1 MQDGTPSCRHADAV
15 VARHRRGNRIA
26 CTGFQVSGRVPGGF
40 FFFFLDRFVSSRT
53 AFREFGGI
61 HFPAKNVNFFRG
73 IFVGWFN
80 QFISHERES
89 LWEIWNNR
97 RRLTLITMFVRNFLV
112 DWFSGSI
119 CELWEIFINLSCLL
133 GMFEIVDFAVKSI
146 NFLVTI
152 IGNIFWVCFARVR
165 GL

>member
-1 MQDGTPSCRHADAV
+1 MGL
-15 VARHRRGNRIA
+15 
-26 CTGFQVSGRVPGGF
+26 F
-40 FFFFLDRFVSSRT
+40 RT
-53 AFREFGGI
+53 SERSL
-61 HFPAKNVNFFRG
+61 
-73 IFVGWFN
+73 
-80 QFISHERES
+80 ISISS

-146 NFLVTI
+146 NFLVD
-152 IGNIFWVCFARVR
+152 VCKKFLLVQ
-165 GL
+165 